1 MANKKKIVGWKS
13 LLLATIIFIPM
24 NYIAY
29 KANKNQVLLPIT
41 IMYFVFTAVYRIS
54 NTGITILTLNPF
66 RWRRKIAFEEIE
78 HAIISCE
85 RIFIMTLYLK
95 TGKKINSTTQL
106 ITDEAF
112 EIYTALSNENIL
124 IKSEGTRTYNWP
136 S

>member
-1 MANKKKIVGWKS
+1 MENKKIIGWK
-13 LLLATIIFIPM
+13 TILFQIIGFIAI

-29 KANKNQVLLPIT
+29 KVDHEEVILPLT
-41 IMYFVFTAVYRIS
+41 IIYFVFAAVYRIS
-54 NTGITILTLNPF
+54 DTGITILTLNPF
-66 RWRRKIAFEEIE
+66 RWKRKIAFEEIE

-112 EIYTALSNENIL
+112 EIYTALSNENIP